1 MTFQSW
7 RSYVGKS
14 DELTWIDEL
23 SSTGQA
29 KLYMTSSADLYR
41 MRSADLFS
49 MRSADLCLTTSM
61 A

>member
-23 SSTGQA
+23 SSTGRA
-29 KLYMTSSADLYR
+29 ELYMTSLALHDE
-41 MRSADLFS
+41 
-49 MRSADLCLTTSM
+49 LC
-61 A
+61 